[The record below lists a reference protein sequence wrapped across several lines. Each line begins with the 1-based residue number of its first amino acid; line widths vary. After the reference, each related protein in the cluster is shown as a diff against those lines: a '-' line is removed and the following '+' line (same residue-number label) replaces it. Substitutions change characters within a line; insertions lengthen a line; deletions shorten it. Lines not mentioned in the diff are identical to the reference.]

1 MYKLLK
7 TISIIVSCY
16 CIYKIPVFGEPFWL
30 IPFVYMLL
38 IHWYSASKPCA
49 GAGHTALMIAM
60 SGRYL
65 LTPLSIY
72 GTESLSKFATQYGYL
87 NEAIILI
94 IYEMIAL
101 FAVLF
106 ICDKKYKFRISRNSC
121 NTLPSLTVIGDKIR
135 PFWFYITLSV
145 WLIIAVLYKNIIGGF
160 NVLLSGAL
168 NEMREIEQVNYEA
181 SNIIGGILWQTLC
194 VWIFSYLIFRQRGL
208 FTSNNP
214 QRPVVISLIY
224 TIIII
229 VLSFIDQSG
238 LSRWFTIVITGASVA
253 MLLKLFPNKKKLIIL
268 TIIVPSAILIIFIT
282 LFKNVGLILGEST
295 IGDALYDLFDPSKMD
310 IYFSGPVNV
319 NNALN
324 VYYKWNLD
332 ITTIINDLCNNMP
345 IVNHYMDTRAT
356 SVYAYNAS
364 LGRIYDN
371 NVGDQIIPLIGQSII
386 YFGLLLAPLLSC
398 FSTFIVC
405 WADYKFAICKDFLL
419 FLFGFI
425 AIWFAVES
433 MMLNITITASWI
445 YNRIIPFYLAFW
457 LTNKISCIKK

>member
-1 MYKLLK
+1 
-7 TISIIVSCY
+7 
-16 CIYKIPVFGEPFWL
+16 
-30 IPFVYMLL
+30 
-38 IHWYSASKPCA
+38 
-49 GAGHTALMIAM
+49 
-60 SGRYL
+60 
-65 LTPLSIY
+65 
-72 GTESLSKFATQYGYL
+72 
-87 NEAIILI
+87 
-94 IYEMIAL
+94 
-101 FAVLF
+101 
-106 ICDKKYKFRISRNSC
+106 
-121 NTLPSLTVIGDKIR
+121 
-135 PFWFYITLSV
+135 
-145 WLIIAVLYKNIIGGF
+145 
-160 NVLLSGAL
+160 
-168 NEMREIEQVNYEA
+168 
-181 SNIIGGILWQTLC
+181 
-194 VWIFSYLIFRQRGL
+194 
-208 FTSNNP
+208 
-214 QRPVVISLIY
+214 
-224 TIIII
+224 
-229 VLSFIDQSG
+229 
-238 LSRWFTIVITGASVA
+238 
-253 MLLKLFPNKKKLIIL
+253 
-268 TIIVPSAILIIFIT
+268 
-282 LFKNVGLILGEST
+282 
-295 IGDALYDLFDPSKMD
+295 MD

-364 LGRIYDN
+364 LDRIYDN
-371 NVGDQIIPLIGQSII
+371 NAGDQIIPLIGQSII